1 MILNETFKENSKMN
15 YQVIKLSNGEDII
28 CTVEEL
34 DSVDSGK
41 FKVTS
46 PLKMCTQS
54 KITERGVI
62 ESLGLSRWVQVYSD
76 QPYYNIEKNSVVIMT
91 PASEG
96 LGRYYEHV
104 LKSMEQSEVK
114 GPTDEEL
121 DSIEDEEYLDELDDD
136 EDFLAH
142 WEVNN
147 KVYH

>member
-1 MILNETFKENSKMN
+1 MN

-28 CTVEEL
+28 CNVEEL
-34 DSVDSGK
+34 ESGK

-104 LKSMEQSEVK
+104 LKSMEQAEVN

-121 DSIEDEEYLDELDDD
+121 NSIEEEEYLDEMDDA
-136 EDFLAH
+136 EFLAQ
-142 WEVNN
+142 WEVKN

>member
-1 MILNETFKENSKMN
+1 MN

-28 CTVEEL
+28 CNVEEL
-34 DSVDSGK
+34 ESGK
-41 FKVTS
+41 FKITS

-104 LKSMEQSEVK
+104 LKSMEQAEVN

-121 DSIEDEEYLDELDDD
+121 NSIEEEEYLDEMDDV
-136 EDFLAH
+136 EFLAQ
-142 WEVNN
+142 WEVKN

>member
-1 MILNETFKENSKMN
+1 MN

-28 CTVEEL
+28 CTVEAVE
-34 DSVDSGK
+34 SSK
-41 FKVTS
+41 FKITS

-76 QPYYNIEKNSVVIMT
+76 QPFYNIEKNSVVIMT

-104 LKSMEQSEVK
+104 LKSMHAAELKV
-114 GPTDEEL
+114 PMDATDEEL
-121 DSIEDEEYLDELDDD
+121 DRIEEEEYLDEFDD
-136 EDFLAH
+136 EDYLAH
-142 WEVNN
+142 WNVDN

>member
-1 MILNETFKENSKMN
+1 MN

-28 CTVEEL
+28 CTVESLES
-34 DSVDSGK
+34 DK

-76 QPYYNIEKNSVVIMT
+76 QPFYNIEKNSVVIMT

-104 LKSMEQSEVK
+104 LKHMHQAELET
-114 GPTDEEL
+114 PNDATDEEL
-121 DSIEDEEYLDELDDD
+121 DRIEEEEYLDDMD
-136 EDFLAH
+136 EDFLTH
-142 WEVNN
+142 WGVNN

>member
-1 MILNETFKENSKMN
+1 MN

-34 DSVDSGK
+34 ESGK

-46 PLKMCTQS
+46 PLKMSTQS

-104 LKSMEQSEVK
+104 LKSMEHAEVK
-114 GPTDEEL
+114 GPSNEEL
-121 DSIEDEEYLDELDDD
+121 DSIEEEEYIDELDDN
-136 EDFLAH
+136 EDFLSH

>member
-28 CTVEEL
+28 CTVEAVE
-34 DSVDSGK
+34 SGK

-54 KITERGVI
+54 KLTERGVI

-76 QPYYNIEKNSVVIMT
+76 QPFYNIEKNSVVIMT

-104 LKSMEQSEVK
+104 LKSMEASEVN

-121 DSIEDEEYLDELDDD
+121 NAIEEEEYLDEFDD
-136 EDFLAH
+136 EDFLTH
-142 WEVNN
+142 WEVSN